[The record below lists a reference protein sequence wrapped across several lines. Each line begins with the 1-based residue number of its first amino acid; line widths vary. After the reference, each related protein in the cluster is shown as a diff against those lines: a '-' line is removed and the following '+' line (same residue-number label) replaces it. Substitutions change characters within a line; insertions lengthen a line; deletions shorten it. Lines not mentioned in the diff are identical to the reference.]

1 MLKLLQILALKLLEL
16 KQNLVST
23 LHTPPIYRF
32 MRPENPKKAIDIKLA
47 AIIVAGKPLK
57 LSGMSANSNLS
68 LIPANKTIAKVNHIP
83 APNPFTIV
91 STKL

>member
-1 MLKLLQILALKLLEL
+1 
-16 KQNLVST
+16 
-23 LHTPPIYRF
+23 

-68 LIPANKTIAKVNHIP
+68 LIPANKTIAKVNPIP
-83 APNPFTIV
+83 APNPLPLFLLNY
-91 STKL
+91 SYFER

>member
-1 MLKLLQILALKLLEL
+1 
-16 KQNLVST
+16 
-23 LHTPPIYRF
+23 

-68 LIPANKTIAKVNHIP
+68 LIPANSTIANVKPIP
-83 APNPFTIV
+83 APAPFINV
-91 STKL
+91 AIKL

>member
-1 MLKLLQILALKLLEL
+1 
-16 KQNLVST
+16 
-23 LHTPPIYRF
+23 

-68 LIPANKTIAKVNHIP
+68 LIPANKTIAKVNHSY
-83 APNPFTIV
+83 FER
-91 STKL
+91 